1 MYCLLAI
8 MFIWG
13 TYEFLLLSKLRKI
26 ERDVSNCRDMF
37 DSLVDRVHQEMNID
51 IYSVPTD
58 PKPGKVYTV
67 LSKGKQ

>member
-1 MYCLLAI
+1 